1 MKIFNKNFFKK
12 PLVLPKGLVEV
23 YEIFIKNSELIFG
36 VSTIIVSLF
45 LLIFTIY
52 FALQLKPAVPIGND
66 PITHLEYVESLK
78 NNLKESI
85 LLSVYPLL
93 FHLLLLWASKISH
106 FPPMTIFTYLQ
117 FFMPLLIIFISALLA
132 KFLFNNKVA
141 YLALCFSLLFADCFF
156 YTTSLGILPD
166 LLANNL
172 LLIILLMM
180 TIYWI
185 NKKSFSRQKTLFI
198 GVALLFLSF
207 FHGASIY
214 LAVIYFLS
222 LFLAYIEE
230 KNFANKKNLL
240 FLITLLIIAAGVSF
254 IASSSLHYR
263 TIFKTKKNTDLYS
276 PDEVMVNLVPAFLKI
291 PKEIEKM
298 DLKGCPI
305 DSLLSFD
312 LSLFLAFAFLFFF
325 ILVFPLKKKLQKER
339 VSLFFLY
346 FLVIGSFF
354 ISQLP
359 FNLISKRIITEFF
372 PIYIIFIAASFFY
385 FLRVPKNYF
394 KPLAVVFLLTFF
406 ITNKDIS
413 LYNLHTFAPS
423 FIENK
428 NFYLKGAELLKEN
441 SKTQEKILVFPYKNY
456 FQFLINDREVLG
468 ISRNPIDTKKE
479 EFFDFFISSFTS
491 SKFQKEQVTGFKEA
505 LEAKKPTL
513 LAFMLFNL
521 TEDHR
526 LERELIQNMG
536 LKNLCAE
543 GKYSLFF
550 GKEKV
555 LFFCRLSV
563 Y

>member
-23 YEIFIKNSELIFG
+23 YEIFIKNSEVIFG

-93 FHLLLLWASKISH
+93 FHLLLLWTSKISH
-106 FPPMTIFTYLQ
+106 LPPITIFTYLQ
-117 FFMPLLIIFISALLA
+117 FFTPLLIIFISTLLA
-132 KFLFNNKVA
+132 KILFNNKVA
-141 YLALCFSLLFADCFF
+141 YLTLCFSLLFADRFF
-156 YTTSLGILPD
+156 HTTSLGILPD

-172 LLIILLMM
+172 LLIILL
-180 TIYWI
+180 TIIVYWL

-198 GVALLFLSF
+198 GVAFLLLGF

-214 LAVIYFLS
+214 LAAIYL
-222 LFLAYIEE
+222 LALLLAYIEE
-230 KNFANKKNLL
+230 KNFTSKKNLL
-240 FLITLLIIAAGVSF
+240 FLIILFIIAAGVSF
-254 IASSSLHYR
+254 IASSNLHYR
-263 TIFKTKKNTDLYS
+263 TIFKTRKNADLYS
-276 PDEVMVNLVPAFLKI
+276 PDERVVNLLPAFLKN
-291 PKEIEKM
+291 EGIEKM
-298 DLKGCPI
+298 DLKERPI
-305 DSLLSFD
+305 DLLLSFN
-312 LSLFLAFAFLFFF
+312 LSLFLAFALLFFF

-339 VSLFFLY
+339 VPLFFLY

-359 FNLISKRIITEFF
+359 LSFVSQRIIEEFF
-372 PIYIIFIAASFFY
+372 LIYIIFIAASFFY
-385 FLRVPKNYF
+385 FLCAPKNYF
-394 KPLAVVFLLTFF
+394 KPLAFVFLLTFL
-406 ITNKDIS
+406 ITNKNIS
-413 LYNLHTFAPS
+413 LYNLHILAPS

-428 NFYLKGAELLKEN
+428 NFYLEGAQLLEKN
-441 SKTQEKILVFPYKNY
+441 SNTAEKILVLPRKIY
-456 FQFLINDREVLG
+456 FHFLVNDREVLG
-468 ISRNPIDTKKE
+468 ISRNPIDTRKE
-479 EFFDFFISSFTS
+479 EFFDFFILNIAS
-491 SKFQKEQVTGFKEA
+491 SKLQKEQVAGLKEA

-513 LAFMLFNL
+513 LAYIFFTL
-521 TEDHR
+521 TQDHQ

-536 LKNLCAE
+536 LKNLCAQ

-550 GKEKV
+550 GEEYL